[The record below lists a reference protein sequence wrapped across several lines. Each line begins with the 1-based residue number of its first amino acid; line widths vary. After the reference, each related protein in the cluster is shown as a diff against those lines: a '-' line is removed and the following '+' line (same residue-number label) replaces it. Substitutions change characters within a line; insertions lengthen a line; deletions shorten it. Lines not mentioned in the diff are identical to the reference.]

1 MYTPI
6 FNPWTQLVTFVL
18 ITNVDVLI
26 FL

>member
-18 ITNVDVLI
+18 ITNVDILN